1 MTTSAP
7 NSAYLPEISDNS
19 HRITS
24 RFFIMPSKNDAW
36 RDRPSA
42 GQSGSTSAAFVF
54 STESPQHAQPTPSR
68 NGSAIYSKPGTHSAA
83 PQAVHRSSTTNIP
96 TSNGNDGVSPTSA
109 GAVADQVDQLE
120 YEVVHFMNLSLE
132 EKEKAEMLS
141 GRLESVRQE
150 KEDLERQVD
159 ELDQELSR
167 NDFQGQDNGASPF
180 DEEDRISRLHFKI
193 TTLRTTA
200 QTLESDLNTLS
211 ITSEQHTKTIAEL
224 EEELRI
230 AREQLSQKTQ
240 EEERLRKE
248 SEQARVALGSE
259 KKTNEEMRARMMST
273 QQECNQL
280 RTTNALTSKKLA
292 EAEQTADTL
301 SGLVKRKVAEM
312 EGMQKAGATQ
322 AETTRQ
328 ELERKQKEI
337 EKLQASKI
345 ALEASCAMSESALRN
360 VYRPNPIVAAAR
372 SQREKDKDA
381 TIQKLTAELKRNRER
396 RVRAVAIGIDLSGS
410 AAGSLTE
417 GIKKIYTHFLAELQR
432 SPYQTYVMTVVH
444 GPGNTVA
451 VKSKFSDTWATHEKV
466 LEGQQ
471 ADGMEQHV
479 ECLKKIKEVAVETGL
494 VLDFQVVLLGDSNTN
509 RASHVGSEE
518 LCHDFKC
525 SYPTVHIHSLGVKTG
540 SAEEKQIY
548 WNNLERW
555 HPWNYASATGGN
567 MFMWWQNSPLPDLN
581 NLVY

>member
-1 MTTSAP
+1 
-7 NSAYLPEISDNS
+7 
-19 HRITS
+19 
-24 RFFIMPSKNDAW
+24 
-36 RDRPSA
+36 
-42 GQSGSTSAAFVF
+42 
-54 STESPQHAQPTPSR
+54 
-68 NGSAIYSKPGTHSAA
+68 
-83 PQAVHRSSTTNIP
+83 
-96 TSNGNDGVSPTSA
+96 
-109 GAVADQVDQLE
+109 
-120 YEVVHFMNLSLE
+120 MNLSLE
-132 EKEKAEMLS
+132 EKEKTEILS
-141 GRLESVRQE
+141 RRLESVTQE
-150 KEDLERQVD
+150 KKELERQVD

-167 NDFQGQDNGASPF
+167 SDLQGQDDGACF
-180 DEEDRISRLHFKI
+180 VGAGEAISKVHVKI
-193 TTLRTTA
+193 TKMRAAA
-200 QTLESDLNTLS
+200 QKLQSDLNTIT
-211 ITSEQHTKTIAEL
+211 ITSEEHTKTIAEL
-224 EEELRI
+224 EEQFRI
-230 AREQLSQKTQ
+230 AREQLSQKMQ

-248 SEQARVALGSE
+248 LEQVKAALESE
-259 KKTNEEMRARMMST
+259 KKTNEEMRAHMKSS

-292 EAEQTADTL
+292 EAEQTTDTL

-312 EGMQKAGATQ
+312 EGMQKAGAAQ

-328 ELERKQKEI
+328 ELERMQKEI

-417 GIKKIYTHFLAELQR
+417 GIKKIYVHFLAELQR

-444 GPGNTVA
+444 GPGNTMA
-451 VKSKFSDTWATHEKV
+451 VKSKFSDSWATHEKV
-466 LEGQQ
+466 LEGQE

-518 LCHDFKC
+518 LCRDFKC
-525 SYPTVHIHSLGVKTG
+525 SNPTVHIHSLGVKTG
-540 SAEEKQIY
+540 SAEEKEIY

-567 MFMWWQNSPLPDLN
+567 MFTWWQNSPLPDLS

>member
-1 MTTSAP
+1 
-7 NSAYLPEISDNS
+7 
-19 HRITS
+19 
-24 RFFIMPSKNDAW
+24 MPSKADAW

-42 GQSGSTSAAFVF
+42 GQSGSTSAAFAF
-54 STESPQHAQPTPSR
+54 STEPPQHAQQTPPR
-68 NGSAIYSKPGTHSAA
+68 NGSTLNSGPSTHSAA
-83 PQAVHRSSTTNIP
+83 PQAVHQSSTANMP
-96 TSNGNDGVSPTSA
+96 TSDRNDGVCPTQA
-109 GAVADQVDQLE
+109 GAVADQIDQLE
-120 YEVVHFMNLSLE
+120 DEVVHFMNLSLE
-132 EKEKAEMLS
+132 EKEKAEILS
-141 GRLESVRQE
+141 ERLESVMQE

-159 ELDQELSR
+159 ELDQDLSR
-167 NDFQGQDNGASPF
+167 TGLQGQDDEPF
-180 DEEDRISRLHFKI
+180 RADSGDTISRVHVKI
-193 TTLRTTA
+193 TKLRTTA
-200 QTLESDLNTLS
+200 QKLESDLNTLYV
-211 ITSEQHTKTIAEL
+211 TSEQHTKTIAEL
-224 EEELRI
+224 EEQLRI
-230 AREQLSQKTQ
+230 ARDQASQKTQ
-240 EEERLRKE
+240 EEERLCKE
-248 SEQARVALGSE
+248 LEQARVALGSE
-259 KKTNEEMRARMMST
+259 TKTNEEIRAHIKSA

-280 RTTNALTSKKLA
+280 RTTNALTSRKLV
-292 EAEQTADTL
+292 EAEQTTDTL

-312 EGMQKAGATQ
+312 EGMQKAGAAQ

-328 ELERKQKEI
+328 ELECKQKEI

-360 VYRPNPIVAAAR
+360 VYRPNPIIAAAR
-372 SQREKDKDA
+372 SQRERDKDA
-381 TIQKLTAELKRNRER
+381 LIQKLTAELKRNRER

-417 GIKKIYTHFLAELQR
+417 GIKKIYVHFLTELQR
-432 SPYQTYVMTVVH
+432 SPYQTYVMTVIH

-451 VKSKFSDTWATHEKV
+451 VKSKFSDDWATHEKV
-466 LEGQQ
+466 LEGQE

-479 ECLKKIKEVAVETGL
+479 ECLRKIKEVAVKTGL

-525 SYPTVHIHSLGVKTG
+525 SNPTVHIHSLGVKTG
-540 SAEEKQIY
+540 SAEEKEIY

-567 MFMWWQNSPLPDLN
+567 MFTWWQNSPLPDLS

>member
-1 MTTSAP
+1 
-7 NSAYLPEISDNS
+7 
-19 HRITS
+19 
-24 RFFIMPSKNDAW
+24 MPSKVDAW
-36 RDRPSA
+36 RDRPST
-42 GQSGSTSAAFVF
+42 GQSGSTSAAFAF
-54 STESPQHAQPTPSR
+54 STEPPQHAQQTPPR
-68 NGSAIYSKPGTHSAA
+68 NGSALISESETHPAA
-83 PQAVHRSSTTNIP
+83 PQSVPQASTTNIA
-96 TSNGNDGVSPTSA
+96 TNNRSDGVSTTSA
-109 GAVADQVDQLE
+109 GAVEDQIDQLE
-120 YEVVHFMNLSLE
+120 DEVVHFMNLSLE
-132 EKEKAEMLS
+132 EKEKTEILS
-141 GRLESVRQE
+141 RRLESVTQE
-150 KEDLERQVD
+150 KKELERQVD

-167 NDFQGQDNGASPF
+167 SDLQGQDDGACF
-180 DEEDRISRLHFKI
+180 VGAGEAISKVHVKI
-193 TTLRTTA
+193 TKMRAAA
-200 QTLESDLNTLS
+200 QKLQSDLNTIT
-211 ITSEQHTKTIAEL
+211 ITSEEHTKTIAEL
-224 EEELRI
+224 EEQVRI
-230 AREQLSQKTQ
+230 AREQLSQKMQ

-248 SEQARVALGSE
+248 LEQVKAALESE
-259 KKTNEEMRARMMST
+259 KKTNEEMRAHMKSS

-292 EAEQTADTL
+292 EAEQTTDTL

-312 EGMQKAGATQ
+312 EGMQKAGAAQ

-328 ELERKQKEI
+328 ELERMQKEI

-417 GIKKIYTHFLAELQR
+417 GIKNIYVHFLAELQR
-432 SPYQTYVMTVVH
+432 SPYQTYVMTVIH

-466 LEGQQ
+466 LEGQE

-479 ECLKKIKEVAVETGL
+479 ECLKKIKEVVVETGL
-494 VLDFQVVLLGDSNTN
+494 VLDFQVVLLGDSSTN
-509 RASHVGSEE
+509 RASHVGSEQ

-540 SAEEKQIY
+540 SAEETEIY

-567 MFMWWQNSPLPDLN
+567 MFTWWQNSPLPDLS

>member
-1 MTTSAP
+1 
-7 NSAYLPEISDNS
+7 
-19 HRITS
+19 
-24 RFFIMPSKNDAW
+24 MPSKVDAW
-36 RDRPSA
+36 RDRPST
-42 GQSGSTSAAFVF
+42 GQSGSTSAAFAF
-54 STESPQHAQPTPSR
+54 STEPPQHAQQTPPR
-68 NGSAIYSKPGTHSAA
+68 NGSALISESETHPAA
-83 PQAVHRSSTTNIP
+83 PQSVPQASTTNIA
-96 TSNGNDGVSPTSA
+96 TNNRSDGVSPTSA
-109 GAVADQVDQLE
+109 GAVEDQIDQLE
-120 YEVVHFMNLSLE
+120 DEVVHFMNLSLE
-132 EKEKAEMLS
+132 EKEKAEILS
-141 GRLESVRQE
+141 GRLESVTQE
-150 KEDLERQVD
+150 KKDLERQVD

-167 NDFQGQDNGASPF
+167 SDLQGQDDGACPVGAG
-180 DEEDRISRLHFKI
+180 EAISKVHVKI
-193 TTLRTTA
+193 TKMRAAA
-200 QTLESDLNTLS
+200 QKLQSDLNTIT
-211 ITSEQHTKTIAEL
+211 ITSEEHTKTIAEL
-224 EEELRI
+224 EEQLGI
-230 AREQLSQKTQ
+230 AREQLSQKMQ

-248 SEQARVALGSE
+248 LEQVKAALESE
-259 KKTNEEMRARMMST
+259 KKTNEEMRAHLKSS

-292 EAEQTADTL
+292 EAEQTTDTL

-312 EGMQKAGATQ
+312 EGMQKAGAAQ

-328 ELERKQKEI
+328 ELERMQKEI

-417 GIKKIYTHFLAELQR
+417 GIKKIYVHFLAELQR
-432 SPYQTYVMTVVH
+432 FPYQTYVMTVVH

-451 VKSKFSDTWATHEKV
+451 VKSNFSDTWATHENV
-466 LEGQQ
+466 LEGQE

-479 ECLKKIKEVAVETGL
+479 ECLKKIKKVAVETGL

-509 RASHVGSEE
+509 RASHVGSEA

-525 SYPTVHIHSLGVKTG
+525 SNPTVHIHSLGVKTG
-540 SAEEKQIY
+540 SAEEKEIY

-567 MFMWWQNSPLPDLN
+567 MFTWWQNSPLPDLS

>member
-1 MTTSAP
+1 M
-7 NSAYLPEISDNS
+7 
-19 HRITS
+19 
-24 RFFIMPSKNDAW
+24 
-36 RDRPSA
+36 
-42 GQSGSTSAAFVF
+42 
-54 STESPQHAQPTPSR
+54 
-68 NGSAIYSKPGTHSAA
+68 
-83 PQAVHRSSTTNIP
+83 TNIP

-109 GAVADQVDQLE
+109 GPVADQIDQLE
-120 YEVVHFMNLSLE
+120 NEVVHFMNLSLE
-132 EKEKAEMLS
+132 EKEKAEILS
-141 GRLESVRQE
+141 GRLESVTQE

-159 ELDQELSR
+159 ELDQDLSR
-167 NDFQGQDNGASPF
+167 TGLQGQDGGAFPADSG
-180 DEEDRISRLHFKI
+180 DTISRVHVKI
-193 TTLRTTA
+193 TKLRTTA
-200 QTLESDLNTLS
+200 QKLESDLNTLS
-211 ITSEQHTKTIAEL
+211 ATSEQHTKTIAEL
-224 EEELRI
+224 EEQLRI
-230 AREQLSQKTQ
+230 ARDQASQKTQ
-240 EEERLRKE
+240 EEERLCKE
-248 SEQARVALGSE
+248 LELARVALGSE
-259 KKTNEEMRARMMST
+259 TKTNEEIRAHMKSA
-273 QQECNQL
+273 QQECSQL

-292 EAEQTADTL
+292 EAEQTTDTL

-312 EGMQKAGATQ
+312 EGMQKAGAAQ

-328 ELERKQKEI
+328 ELECKQKEI

-381 TIQKLTAELKRNRER
+381 TIQRLSAELKRNRER
-396 RVRAVAIGIDLSGS
+396 RVRAVAIGVDLSGS

-417 GIKKIYTHFLAELQR
+417 GIKKIYVHFLAELQR
-432 SPYQTYVMTVVH
+432 SPYQTYVMTVIH

-451 VKSKFSDTWATHEKV
+451 VKSKFGDNWATHEKV
-466 LEGQQ
+466 LEGQE

-518 LCHDFKC
+518 LCHDFRC
-525 SYPTVHIHSLGVKTG
+525 GNPTVHIHSVGVKTG
-540 SAEEKQIY
+540 SAEETEIY

-567 MFMWWQNSPLPDLN
+567 MFTWWQNSPLPDLSS
-581 NLVY
+581 LVY

>member
-1 MTTSAP
+1 
-7 NSAYLPEISDNS
+7 
-19 HRITS
+19 
-24 RFFIMPSKNDAW
+24 
-36 RDRPSA
+36 
-42 GQSGSTSAAFVF
+42 
-54 STESPQHAQPTPSR
+54 
-68 NGSAIYSKPGTHSAA
+68 
-83 PQAVHRSSTTNIP
+83 
-96 TSNGNDGVSPTSA
+96 
-109 GAVADQVDQLE
+109 
-120 YEVVHFMNLSLE
+120 MNLSLE

-141 GRLESVRQE
+141 GRLEFVTQE

-159 ELDQELSR
+159 ELDQDLSR
-167 NDFQGQDNGASPF
+167 TDIQGQDDGASPV
-180 DEEDRISRLHFKI
+180 DAGDTISRLHVKI
-193 TTLRTTA
+193 TKLRNTA
-200 QTLESDLNTLS
+200 QKLEGDLNTLS
-211 ITSEQHTKTIAEL
+211 ITNEQHTKTIAEL
-224 EEELRI
+224 QEQLRI
-230 AREQLSQKTQ
+230 ARGQLSQKTQ
-240 EEERLRKE
+240 DEEHSRKE
-248 SEQARVALGSE
+248 SEQAKVALGSE
-259 KKTNEEMRARMMST
+259 KKTNEEIRAHMKAT

-280 RTTNALTSKKLA
+280 RTTNALASKKLA
-292 EAEQTADTL
+292 EAEQTTDTL

-312 EGMQKAGATQ
+312 KDMQKAGAAQ
-322 AETTRQ
+322 AETMRQ
-328 ELERKQKEI
+328 ELEDKQKEI
-337 EKLQASKI
+337 KKLQASKI

-410 AAGSLTE
+410 AAGSLTG
-417 GIKKIYTHFLAELQR
+417 GIKKIYRHFLGELQR

-466 LEGQQ
+466 LEGQE

-540 SAEEKQIY
+540 SAEEKEIY

-567 MFMWWQNSPLPDLN
+567 MFMWWQNSPLPDLT